1 MKAAEA
7 IKTNKFKDEIVPIK
21 VKNGKIFDT
30 DEYPKSQTT
39 IEVLATLKTV
49 FKKDGTVTAGNASGL
64 NDGAAALALMSAK
77 TAKEKNLKPLARIVS
92 WAQCGVDPSL
102 MGTGP
107 IPASKQALKKAG
119 WTEDQLDLVE
129 ANEAFAAQAISVN
142 KELGLN
148 PDTVNVNGGAIA
160 LGLSLIHI

>member
-1 MKAAEA
+1 M
-7 IKTNKFKDEIVPIK
+7 
-21 VKNGKIFDT
+21 
-30 DEYPKSQTT
+30 
-39 IEVLATLKTV
+39 
-49 FKKDGTVTAGNASGL
+49 
-64 NDGAAALALMSAK
+64 
-77 TAKEKNLKPLARIVS
+77 KPLARIVS

-142 KELGLN
+142 KR
-148 PDTVNVNGGAIA
+148 TWFK
-160 LGLSLIHI
+160 S